1 MLYGPAGPP
10 AAILFH
16 VLASIFPHHLGG
28 ILIQRHSFLFCIC
41 VLACSSVLFAQTT
54 PDVSSGSPGAAQA
67 SPAASNTA
75 PVPTAPST
83 QTVPEST
90 PIITIG
96 GVCDIS
102 LNGTAKASAP
112 AHQSASRNP
121 STKTASAPSPTS
133 CKTQITRAEFEK
145 LLKAV
150 APNAPATVNRQIATR
165 YVQLLTAANEGVKLG
180 ITKDPEYEEQ
190 LAIARLQVLAQTA
203 ERKLQTEAANVSE
216 SDEKS
221 YYDQNPSA
229 FEEVTLTR
237 IFIPR
242 TPSTAPGTSQE
253 QSQTASLDPQAIADA
268 ARKDLASGQDPEN
281 VEKKAYEQLK
291 NTTTPPSTK
300 FGSRRRGSLAPA
312 QEAKIFALNQGDVSE
327 VFSDSVGYT
336 IYKLDSKKQLPF
348 DQVKDDIK
356 RRLTQQHL
364 EDSRQK
370 ITSGS
375 KAEYNDAYFGPEG
388 TAARPAMA
396 TPPATRGIGSGQG
409 NPPPT
414 TSQSPAPK

>member
-1 MLYGPAGPP
+1 M
-10 AAILFH
+10 
-16 VLASIFPHHLGG
+16 
-28 ILIQRHSFLFCIC
+28 IQRHSLFFCTYFLAGAWF
-41 VLACSSVLFAQTT
+41 VVGQTT
-54 PDVSSGSPGAAQA
+54 PNSAPGSAPGHGAPAPMTSAA
-67 SPAASNTA
+67 PAI
-75 PVPTAPST
+75 PSI
-83 QTVPEST
+83 QSVPEGT
-90 PIITIG
+90 PVITID

-102 LNGTAKASAP
+102 LNGTTKAAAPVRTGTSRSANAKRP
-112 AHQSASRNP
+112 TEQ
-121 STKTASAPSPTS
+121 SPTS

-180 ITKDPEYEEQ
+180 INKDPEYEEQ

-216 SDEKS
+216 ADEKA

-242 TPSTAPGTSQE
+242 NPATPTNTGSAPAQPAAT
-253 QSQTASLDPQAIADA
+253 DPQAIADEAHKQLA
-268 ARKDLASGQDPEN
+268 AGDDPEK
-281 VEKKAYEQLK
+281 VEKTAYEQLK
-291 NTTTPPSTK
+291 NTTAPPSTK
-300 FGSRRRGSLAPA
+300 FGSRRRGSLPPA
-312 QEAKIFALNQGDVSE
+312 QEAKIFALNSGDVSE

-336 IYKLDSKKQLPF
+336 IYKLDSKKELPL

-370 ITSGS
+370 IMGAS
-375 KAEYNDAYFGPEG
+375 KAEYNDAYFGPES
-388 TAARPAMA
+388 TPARPAPPRIPGAPNAGA
-396 TPPATRGIGSGQG
+396 TPASPSTATPS
-409 NPPPT
+409 T
-414 TSQSPAPK
+414 TPK

>member
-1 MLYGPAGPP
+1 M
-10 AAILFH
+10 
-16 VLASIFPHHLGG
+16 
-28 ILIQRHSFLFCIC
+28 IQRRSYMFCISI
-41 VLACSSVLFAQTT
+41 LACSSVVFAQTA
-54 PDVSSGSPGAAQA
+54 PGVGSGKEPVPAQA
-67 SPAASNTA
+67 SPATSSTA
-75 PVPTAPST
+75 PLATAPST

-90 PIITIG
+90 PVITID

-102 LNGTAKASAP
+102 LNGTAKAAAP
-112 AHQSASRNP
+112 AHLSASRNA
-121 STKTASAPSPTS
+121 SAKTATAQSPTS

-150 APNAPATVNRQIATR
+150 APNAPVTVNRQIATR

-190 LAIARLQVLAQTA
+190 LAISRLQVLAQTA

-216 SDEKS
+216 TDEKS

-242 TPSTAPGTSQE
+242 SPSTVSANSQE
-253 QSQTASLDPQAIADA
+253 QSQASSSDPQAIADA
-268 ARKDLASGQDPEN
+268 ARKDLASGEDPEN

-291 NTTTPPSTK
+291 NTTAPPSTK
-300 FGSRRRGSLAPA
+300 FGSRRRGSLPPA

-327 VFSDSVGYT
+327 VFSDSIGYT

-370 ITSGS
+370 ITSAS
-375 KAEYNDAYFGPEG
+375 KAEYNDTYFGPETG
-388 TAARPAMA
+388 ASRPA
-396 TPPATRGIGSGQG
+396 PPRVPSASGTG
-409 NPPPT
+409 AAPTNPP
-414 TSQSPAPK
+414 TSTQSSSTPK